1 MSTSK
6 ITCVLFFLILFSAC
20 TKDEKEPSN
29 EIMTAWKQ
37 EVLDAEAAFAQMAKE
52 EGMNKAFL
60 AFAADDAV
68 LMRGNQLIIRKTGIA
83 EYMKDQ
89 NSKGLAWSPEFVD
102 VAKSGDLGYTYGYYT
117 FSYEDQEGNPAEA
130 NGVFHTVWKRQ
141 EDGSWKF
148 VWD

>member
-1 MSTSK
+1 MNTSK
-6 ITCVLFFLILFSAC
+6 IICTLFLLTLLSAC
-20 TKDEKEPSN
+20 TKQEKEPSN
-29 EIMTAWKQ
+29 EMMETWKK
-37 EVLDAEAAFAQMAKE
+37 EITDAEAAFAQMAKE
-52 EGMNKAFL
+52 EGMNTAFL
-60 AFAADDAV
+60 AFAAEDAV
-68 LMRGNQLIIRKTGIA
+68 LMRGNQLIEKKTGIA

-102 VAKSGDLGYTYGYYT
+102 VSKSGDLGYTYGYYT

-130 NGVFHTVWKRQ
+130 KGVFHTVWKRQ

>member
-1 MSTSK
+1 MVTTMLFTS
-6 ITCVLFFLILFSAC
+6 CGMR
-20 TKDEKEPSN
+20 EKRPSH
-29 EIMTAWKQ
+29 EMMEAWKK
-37 EVLDAEAAFAQMAKE
+37 EISDTEATFAQMAKE

-68 LMRGNQLIIRKTGIA
+68 LMRGNELIESKAAIA
-83 EYMKDQ
+83 EYMKGQ

-102 VAKSGDLGYTYGYYT
+102 VAKSGDMGYTYGYYT
-117 FSYEDQEGNPAEA
+117 FNYEDQEGNPAEA
-130 NGVFHTVWKRQ
+130 RGVFHTVWKRQ

>member
-1 MSTSK
+1 MVRIKVIGVMMTL
-6 ITCVLFFLILFSAC
+6 VLFAAC
-20 TKDEKEPSN
+20 ITEERGSS
-29 EIMTAWKQ
+29 EEMMQAWKQ
-37 EVLDAEAAFAQMAKE
+37 EIKDAEAAFAQMAKE
-52 EGMNKAFL
+52 EGMNEAFRS
-60 AFAADDAV
+60 FAADNAV
-68 LMRGNQLIIRKTGIA
+68 LMRGNQLIEKKTGIA

-117 FSYEDQEGNPAEA
+117 FSYEDQEGNPAESK
-130 NGVFHTVWKRQ
+130 GVFHTVWKRQ